1 MPLVNGLFPKFI
13 YSDTLNVSDTYNEEI
28 KAEIYRLTKGVEKS
42 EESDTDFHLNR
53 RENILNNPIFVPLF
67 ALIREH
73 ISTFSKSIG
82 YSKNLR
88 IIEPWVSIT
97 YPGQFH
103 NFHNHGLAVMN
114 GVYYVQ
120 ATSPM
125 NLKFIN
131 SGSHL
136 IENDHVEYLETKKLL
151 LFDGS
156 LVHGFTA
163 VHEPEPKITIAFNII
178 S

>member
-1 MPLVNGLFPKFI
+1 MPVVNGLFPKFI
-13 YSDTLNVSDTYNEEI
+13 YSDTLNVSDAYNEEI
-28 KAEIYRLTKGVEKS
+28 KAEIYRLTNGLEKKQQ
-42 EESDTDFHLNR
+42 ESVTDFFDKNDL
-53 RENILNNPIFVPLF
+53 INNPVFVPLF

-73 ISTFSKSIG
+73 ISTFCRSVG
-82 YSKNLR
+82 YSKDLR
-88 IIEPWVSIT
+88 ITDPWVSIT

-120 ATSPM
+120 AVPSM
-125 NLKFIN
+125 RLKFIN

-136 IENDHVEYLETKKLL
+136 IENDHSEQLETKKLL

-156 LVHGFTA
+156 LIHGFTA
-163 VHEPEPKITIAFNII
+163 VNEPEPKITIAFNII